1 MDKDNKEPVKEEPG
15 AERESKD
22 THGMIKKM
30 IEDDIEAGKC
40 ERFFRISDY
49 DPELK
54 KQKEEFMKRLLSQN

>member
-1 MDKDNKEPVKEEPG
+1 MDKGNKEPVKEEPG
-15 AERESKD
+15 TERESKD

-49 DPELK
+49 DPKLK
-54 KQKEEFMKRLLSQN
+54 